1 MKGDFLF
8 FFALS
13 LLFETT
19 VHHEPEEDL
28 LVDVHTPMLGGFFAT
43 PHAFLYPEV
52 S

>member
-1 MKGDFLF
+1 MKGDFCSL
-8 FFALS
+8 

-28 LVDVHTPMLGGFFAT
+28 LVDVHTPVLGGFFAT
-43 PHAFLYPEV
+43 PHAFLCPEV